1 MTFTLPSI
9 IAVAL
14 GGALGA
20 VTRFY
25 VSVVMNKNFPNDVP
39 LATLSVNIVGS
50 FLIGILVALFLYY
63 TPNEQVKLFLITGFL
78 GALTTYSTFA
88 IETFTLF
95 NSSFILGTINI
106 LLNVLGTILAA
117 AGGYKLALLILK

>member
-9 IAVAL
+9 LAVAL

-25 VSVVMNKNFPNDVP
+25 VSVVMNKNFPNEIP

-50 FLIGILVALFLYY
+50 FFIGILVGLFLYY
-63 TPNEQVKLFLITGFL
+63 TPNEQLKLFLITGFL

-88 IETFTLF
+88 IETFSLF

-106 LLNVLGTILAA
+106 LLNVLGSILSA
-117 AGGYKLALLILK
+117 AGGFKLIILFLK

>member
-1 MTFTLPSI
+1 MQFTLPSI

-63 TPNEQVKLFLITGFL
+63 TPNEQIRLFLITGFL

-95 NSSFILGTINI
+95 NTSFILGTINI

-117 AGGYKLALLILK
+117 AGGYKLVLLVLK